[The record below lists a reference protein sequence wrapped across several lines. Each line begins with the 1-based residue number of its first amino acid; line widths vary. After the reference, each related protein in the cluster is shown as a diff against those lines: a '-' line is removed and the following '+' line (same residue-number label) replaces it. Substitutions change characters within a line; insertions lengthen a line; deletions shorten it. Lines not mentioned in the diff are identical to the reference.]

1 MNRPQ
6 RQRAQAERFR
16 PNNQPLLQR
25 RQPAQPQQQPVQQQQ
40 AQPPA
45 QQPAQP
51 PAQPARRARQPRR
64 ELDLTLTREQKNMYD
79 MSDPDS
85 EFYNTYFDKPNDNIT
100 QRLEALDYSG
110 KKFNTVALQ
119 SGITNYDLKDIDTIQ
134 LKPVSFAKFKAG
146 DYQNAKSKS
155 DAKLYEGRV
164 RGFTTKY
171 TSFNGN
177 DYKGND
183 DLTWIVRKNRLLF
196 CEILEKY
203 IPTNQSNANIIN
215 DVTVMMRI
223 MYLALGS
230 KQHALYLKYAYI
242 MKDLLTDSKEMEGEN
257 EFNEVELKRGGYIPW
272 ETVLER
278 QKQLED
284 AFNQMRNKDTK
295 EGYALNQDLLLL
307 SLYCLIPPLRN
318 EPKQLSF
325 TDEDH
330 VEKDWIY
337 MKLDGSV
344 VLDLNTEKKK
354 HKSIVLKL
362 PEQLEKIIKESYRLY
377 PRVPAYTDTLAY
389 PNKIDK
395 AASLSTMNQRLEKL
409 FRGYK
414 NQDDVQYKVGASML
428 RSSYVNYRYDIK
440 RINRHLKWNE
450 KEDMAEKMR
459 TSVKMMELQYL
470 KIMPDVMQAVVLPE
484 WENEVVNGVAEPV
497 RGRNGRNQN
506 VPPTAG
512 RQPVMIVKRRCG
524 PQAEHDRQQNDAYK
538 KALESKREYYES
550 HKEKVLDQQKL
561 YRKTPER
568 KKADARRKI
577 INMLNKSPE
586 YRRAVRQTTINK
598 YEIRQLNGVYI

>member
-64 ELDLTLTREQKNMYD
+64 ELDLTLSREQKNMYD
-79 MSDPDS
+79 MSDPES
-85 EFYNTYFDKPNDNIT
+85 EFYNTYFDKPDDNIT
-100 QRLEALDYSG
+100 QRLEALDYSN

-164 RGFTTKY
+164 RGFMTKY
-171 TSFNGN
+171 PSFNGN
-177 DYKGND
+177 AYKGND

-278 QKQLED
+278 QKQLEN
-284 AFNQMRNKDTK
+284 AFNEMRNKDSK

-354 HKSIVLKL
+354 HKPIVLKL

-389 PNKIDK
+389 PNKMDK

-414 NQDDVQYKVGASML
+414 NQDGVQYKVGASML

-470 KIMPDVMQAVVLPE
+470 KIMPDVMQAIVLPE

-497 RGRNGRNQN
+497 RGQN
-506 VPPTAG
+506 DPGQNLPPTAR
-512 RQPVMIVKRRCG
+512 RQPVMIVKRKCD
-524 PQAEHDRQQNDAYK
+524 PQSENDRLQNDAYK
-538 KALESKREYYES
+538 NHLASGRKYYE
-550 HKEKVLDQQKL
+550 KNKKKVLDQQKE

-568 KKADARRKI
+568 QKADARRKI

-586 YRRAVRQTTINK
+586 YRNVIRQATINK